1 MSNVNSAKQWYDNKA
16 LVCLL
21 CIFIFPVG
29 LYALWKSNTI
39 HKFWKISV
47 SIIFIA
53 FIVIALLD
61 DFDEKSNYTIKE
73 DYEVTETVKV
83 NSEQLEF
90 INKKVE
96 QFKELIESKA
106 SSNKISEETKLL
118 TNSLL
123 KNSKYI
129 INEWEGAIISLDMFK
144 DENLDISISILSKLV
159 IGNRKVSKD
168 NKDYMFESSISIE
181 ATQGD
186 SKKYGTKGI
195 PRNGE
200 IYEKI
205 KTLKEGDIVI
215 FSAKVLN
222 SHDITEKTGINLSTL
237 LDIELLDIRKK

>member
-1 MSNVNSAKQWYDNKA
+1 
-16 LVCLL
+16 
-21 CIFIFPVG
+21 
-29 LYALWKSNTI
+29 
-39 HKFWKISV
+39 
-47 SIIFIA
+47 
-53 FIVIALLD
+53 LLD